1 MDFERIVNNEKQ
13 VLINFIYVQEWL
25 DLLENIQTLQK
36 GWNKKIQTC
45 QF

>member
-1 MDFERIVNNEKQ
+1 MDFERIVKNEKQ
-13 VLINFIYVQEWL
+13 VLIKFIYVQEWL

-36 GWNKKIQTC
+36 DWNKKIQTC